1 MSQNADNVLDHF
13 NLFRSP
19 EYIDMFENKKQFENP
34 QKIS

>member
-19 EYIDMFENKKQFENP
+19 EYIDMFE
-34 QKIS
+34 